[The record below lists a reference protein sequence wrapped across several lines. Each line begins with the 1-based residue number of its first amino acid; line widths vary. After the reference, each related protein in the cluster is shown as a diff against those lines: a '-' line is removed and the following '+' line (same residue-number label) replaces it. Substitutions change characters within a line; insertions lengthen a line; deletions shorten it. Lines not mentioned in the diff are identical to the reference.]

1 MYSKK
6 YYMSAKEEYLHSK
19 RLFHYNDDKLSFPRL
34 GELTSKK
41 IYILFKEAL
50 MPE

>member
-19 RLFHYNDDKLSFPRL
+19 RLFHYNDKLSFPRL